1 MPKRLK
7 AVKENRE
14 QSTVKPLNIITM
26 ANNEKAMDKNE
37 VTFEAYSPAVMPKSI
52 TTIEALKFWFLS
64 YIKTMLVAEGVE
76 STLVVLNES
85 KTSTSRQSIKQT
97 ITSNL
102 RLFCK
107 AFNFEREAN
116 KQELLAIGEFYAEVA
131 NGKYN
136 LQDILR
142 TRVTSEKNDETGVI
156 TYSLDVRKP
165 KAIEKAITNI
175 NTQLVKKA
183 TSLLQLSGNDANG
196 KTWNTLR
203 FSNEEIFS
211 MFQTEANNNLTARKT
226 VKVVKRSELEAENA
240 ELREQLK
247 AFTAKA

>member
-1 MPKRLK
+1 
-7 AVKENRE
+7 
-14 QSTVKPLNIITM
+14 
-26 ANNEKAMDKNE
+26 MDKSE
-37 VTFEAYSPAVMPKSI
+37 VVFEAYSPATMPKSI

-76 STLVVLNES
+76 STLVVLSES

-116 KQELLAIGEFYAEVA
+116 KEAPLAIGELYTEVA
-131 NGKYN
+131 NGKHN
-136 LQDILR
+136 LQDVMR
-142 TRVTSEKNDETGVI
+142 TRVTSEKNDETGII
-156 TYSLDVRKP
+156 THSLDVRKP
-165 KAIEKAITNI
+165 KAIEKAIANI

-183 TSLLQLSGNDANG
+183 TSLLQLSGSDANG
-196 KTWNTLR
+196 KQWNTLR
-203 FSNEEIFS
+203 FSNEEIFG

-226 VKVVKRSELEAENA
+226 VKVIKRAELEAENA